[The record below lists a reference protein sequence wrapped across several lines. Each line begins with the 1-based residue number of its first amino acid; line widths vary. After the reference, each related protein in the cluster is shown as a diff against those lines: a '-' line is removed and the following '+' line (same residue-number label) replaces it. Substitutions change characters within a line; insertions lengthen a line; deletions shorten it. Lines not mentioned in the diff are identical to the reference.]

1 MENQKLPIPTVTELF
16 AEDIQLAFKNE
27 QLNLLLNQEPKKEW
41 IKEHPF
47 IRGYK
52 YLPIDKIEF
61 MLRKIFKKYSIEI
74 TGQGT
79 AFNGVWVTVR
89 VHYLNPVSGQMEFHD
104 GIGASQLQTKKDTSP
119 ADLANINNGA
129 ISMAFPVAKTIA
141 IKDACDHF
149 GKLFGCDLNR
159 KDTLSFSM
167 DESIAKK
174 AHESIPEEV
183 IEQLDL
189 MTDIA
194 GLDRY
199 VSGLP
204 VSLHKNP
211 NFISEVKK
219 RKELLK

>member
-1 MENQKLPIPTVTELF
+1 MNEEKKNLPTVAELF
-16 AEDIQLAFKNE
+16 SEDIQTAFKNE
-27 QLNLLLNQEPKKEW
+27 QLNLLLNQEPKKDW
-41 IKEHPF
+41 IKVHPF
-47 IRGYK
+47 IKNYN

-89 VHYLNPVSGQMEFHD
+89 VHYLNPVSGEMEFHD

-129 ISMAFPVAKTIA
+129 IAMAFPLAKTVA

-159 KDTLSFSM
+159 RDTLTFSI
-167 DESIAKK
+167 DESISKK
-174 AHESIPEEV
+174 AHDEIPEEV
-183 IEQLDL
+183 IESLDL
-189 MTDIA
+189 MTDIE
-194 GLDRY
+194 GLDKY
-199 VSGLP
+199 VSSLP
-204 VSLHKNP
+204 VSFHKNP
-211 NFISEVKK
+211 NFIALVKK
-219 RKELLK
+219 RKQQLK

>member
-1 MENQKLPIPTVTELF
+1 MEIQKLPTVAELF
-16 AEDIQLAFKNE
+16 AENIQDAFKNE
-27 QLNLLLNQEPKKEW
+27 QLNLLLNQPPNEKW

-47 IRGYK
+47 IAGYK
-52 YLPIDKIEF
+52 YIQIDKVEYL
-61 MLRKIFKKYSIEI
+61 LRRIFKRFKIEV

-89 VHYLNPVSGQMEFHD
+89 VHYLNPVTNEFDYHD
-104 GIGASQLQTKKDTSP
+104 GIGASQLQTKKGTSP

-129 ISMAFPVAKTIA
+129 LSMAFPLAKTVA

-159 KDTLSFSM
+159 KDALPFTIDVNILN
-167 DESIAKK
+167 K
-174 AHESIPEEV
+174 ANEIPVEI

-189 MTDIA
+189 LTDVS

-199 VSGLP
+199 VSGLMEF
-204 VSLHKNP
+204 HKNP
-211 NFISEVKK
+211 LFILEVKK
-219 RKELLK
+219 RKEKLK